1 MTVCGIIPARLAST
15 RYPDKPL
22 ALILGIPMIGHVYY
36 RSCMAESLDEVWVA
50 TCDEAIRDY
59 VVSIGGRAVM
69 TSDSHERASDRAAEA
84 VVKIEELDGTR
95 VDWAA
100 LIQGDEP
107 MIVPAMID
115 ELVRAGLQDEDA
127 EYVNLVERIRSQEEF
142 EDPNTVKIVADRQG
156 YAMYLSREPIPSR
169 KKYAGEVPMWKQL
182 GMILFKR
189 DALLSYAEM
198 EPTPLEMIESVD
210 MDRVLEHGKR
220 LKLVETTV
228 STKAVDTP
236 EDLQEVERL
245 MRGDPMI
252 RRYGVLAR
260 KGAR

>member
-15 RYPDKPL
+15 RFPDKPL
-22 ALILGIPMIGHVYY
+22 APILGMPMIGHVYH
-36 RSCMAESLDEVWVA
+36 RCCLAESLDAVWVA
-50 TCDEAIRDY
+50 TCDEPIADY

-84 VVKIEELDGTR
+84 VLKIEESGGTR
-95 VDWAA
+95 VDWVA

-115 ELVRAGLQDEDA
+115 ALVRSALGDEGA
-127 EYVNLVERIRSQEEF
+127 EYVNLVERIATQEEF
-142 EDPNTVKIVADRQG
+142 EDPNTVKIVADLQG

-169 KKYAGEVPMWKQL
+169 KKYTGDVPMLKQL
-182 GMILFKR
+182 GMIMFER
-189 DALLSYAEM
+189 DALLAYAAM
-198 EPTPLEMIESVD
+198 EPTPLEIIESVD
-210 MDRVLEHGKR
+210 MDRLLEHGKR

-236 EDLQEVERL
+236 EDLREVERL
-245 MRGDPMI
+245 MRGDPLI
-252 RRYGVLAR
+252 ARYGSR
-260 KGAR
+260 